1 MEKEQLTQS
10 LLNRR
15 KTIRADK
22 TTRLCE
28 VLERFMVGRVRSQY
42 KKFGRLPQVWS
53 ELLPAELAGHCSI
66 GDISNGT
73 LKVLVDSSA
82 YMYEL
87 RLCSGDLLKQLQFRC
102 PRARLQKIRFV
113 MA

>member
-1 MEKEQLTQS
+1 MKKEQLTQS

-15 KTIRADK
+15 KTIRADRA
-22 TTRLCE
+22 TRLCE
-28 VLERFMVGRVRSQY
+28 VLEQFMGGRVSPQY
-42 KKFGRLPQVWS
+42 KKFGQLPQVWS

-82 YMYEL
+82 YVYEL
-87 RLCSGDLLKQLQFRC
+87 RLCSGELLKQIQRRC
-102 PRARLQKIRFV
+102 PGARLQKIKFV